1 MQSSQ
6 IFRLSGFSSLQQL
19 KVLGLMDVTVVATGR
34 SATIDIPEEG
44 IDRRIRTSLST
55 VCGMGYGIADSMG
68 VNDHLTMLDLVHEF
82 PGRKGEAIFAMF
94 GQTHAPRQ
102 KSDVTPN
109 KLSKYLHDR
118 FVRVFTNQLDAIDV
132 KLRNEGTTSPQHW
145 RDGILKALHWTFLKL
160 NQELFFTI
168 NSMQRKNSQTST
180 GTSPN
185 FDSQYAKIGVSGI
198 AIYFV
203 NKTLFAANAGDALAI
218 VSRQGV
224 CVEISRKHD
233 PCDREETARIRSA
246 EGSISTGGLVNDE
259 VVVSRS
265 FGYFKFFPTI
275 NAKPDLFAYELT
287 DLDEFVIIAN
297 RGLWDYVPYQTAVD
311 IARTVA
317 KSEKPDPMVAAQKL
331 RDFAISYGSNGSTMI
346 MVIWVVDLF
355 DIAGRSRQPT
365 LESLVDPQMYCTKK
379 KDDVR
384 DRVINRLVDEVPPP
398 IGHVTLVFT
407 DIRNSTYLWETN
419 AGMRSAMRLHNHLLR
434 RQLRFCGGY
443 EVKTEGDAFMCSFS
457 TSLAAVWFCFTV
469 QLQLLHE
476 PWPLEILQSEDGKP
490 ILDNEGHLIARGLS
504 VRMGIHSGNPL
515 CEPDVITHRMDYFGP
530 MVNKSSRI
538 SGCAKGG
545 QIMVSNDILREINSS
560 VLNAEE
566 TTEYTSQQNP
576 YAIDAIRD
584 LGVVVKTIGEVKL
597 KGIELPEI
605 LSVIY
610 PSGLE
615 SRHELDENPDPE
627 PEPLLPDTTTGKLGY
642 LAKDLGMTCLS
653 LEALSNMRIFRP
665 LPARKE
671 SGQSSDRR
679 DNFNSSSVFYAE
691 PSLLLPAVSDNL
703 SDEEFLIIFESFVTR
718 VENAVAS
725 IVKAFKAKLSVAP
738 ACSGDELLEALRK
751 DNALDENTLTYIS
764 SVLNSLVP

>member
-1 MQSSQ
+1 
-6 IFRLSGFSSLQQL
+6 
-19 KVLGLMDVTVVATGR
+19 MDVTLVATGR
-34 SATIDIPEEG
+34 SATMDIPEEG

-68 VNDHLTMLDLVHEF
+68 DNDHSTMLDLVHEF

-94 GQTHAPRQ
+94 GQTHAPQQ

-109 KLSKYLHDR
+109 KLSKFLHDR
-118 FVRVFTNQLDAIDV
+118 FVRVFMTQLAAIDV
-132 KLRNEGTTSPQHW
+132 KLRSEGTTSPQHW
-145 RDGILKALHWTFLKL
+145 RNGVLKALHWTFLKL
-160 NQELFFTI
+160 NQDLFFTI

-180 GTSPN
+180 GSSPI
-185 FDSQYAKIGVSGI
+185 FDSQYARIGVSGI
-198 AIYFV
+198 AIYFL
-203 NKTLFAANAGDALAI
+203 NKTLFAANAGDALAV

-224 CVEISRKHD
+224 CVEVSRKHD

-246 EGSISTGGLVNDE
+246 EGFISTEGLVNDE
-259 VVVSRS
+259 VAVSRS
-265 FGYFKFFPTI
+265 FGYFKFFPTL

-297 RGLWDYVPYQTAVD
+297 RGLWDFVPYQTAVD

-317 KSEKPDPMVAAQKL
+317 KSERPDPMVAAQKL

-346 MVIWVVDLF
+346 MVIWVADLF
-355 DIAGRSRQPT
+355 DTAARSRQPT
-365 LESLVDPQMYCTKK
+365 LESLVDPQMYRTRK
-379 KDDVR
+379 KDEVR

-398 IGHVTLVFT
+398 IGHLTLVFT
-407 DIRNSTYLWETN
+407 DIRNSTHLWETN

-443 EVKTEGDAFMCSFS
+443 EVKTEGDAFMCSFP

-490 ILDNEGHLIARGLS
+490 ILDEEGHLIARGLS
-504 VRMGIHSGNPL
+504 VRMGIHCGSPL
-515 CEPDVITHRMDYFGP
+515 CETDVITHRMDYFGP

-538 SGCAKGG
+538 SGCAQGG
-545 QIMVSNDILREINSS
+545 QIMVSNDIIREINAS
-560 VLNAEE
+560 VFNTEE
-566 TTEYTSQQNP
+566 ATEYSSHQNP
-576 YAIDAIRD
+576 YAIDAIREM
-584 LGVVVKTIGEVKL
+584 GVVVKTIGEVKL

-615 SRHELDENPDPE
+615 NRHELDENPDPE
-627 PEPLLPDTTTGKLGY
+627 PEPLLPDATVGQLGH
-642 LAKDLGMTCLS
+642 LAKDLGMVCLS

-665 LPARKE
+665 LPARKD
-671 SGQSSDRR
+671 SGQPSDRC
-679 DNFNSSSVFYAE
+679 DSFKSVSVFYAD
-691 PSLLLPAVSDNL
+691 PNLLLPAVSDNL
-703 SDEEFLIIFESFVTR
+703 SDEEFLVIFESFVTR
-718 VENAVAS
+718 VENAVDAT
-725 IVKAFKAKLSVAP
+725 VNAFNAKFAVAP
-738 ACSGDELLEALRK
+738 TCSGEDLIEALRR
-751 DNALDENTLTYIS
+751 DNALDENTLKYIS
-764 SVLNSLVP
+764 SVLDSFIP